1 MAHQHH
7 HIQPEK
13 RDVSTIVSVIYV
25 TAAPTFTGA
34 IGGYITLDSDSST
47 VSAAA
52 NTAAG
57 TPLQNTRAASSDGN
71 GVAKGTPLQATRS
84 PSSTA
89 DSAPSSSSSNSG
101 APSRQQR
108 PTASTTS
115 VSTATLVPSS
125 ASDLVQTSIL
135 SSSVVSVPTSAVLI
149 QSTTLISSVIP
160 AIAAVSSTAPAIAS
174 ATVSPV
180 ADANEGTSTGAKAG
194 IAIGVI
200 LALAVVAG
208 LILFMVRRSKRKSND
223 DQPNYDHEKS
233 TATATVKRVSSSS
246 TNSSRFSLA
255 RSVLSIPRLSVGP
268 LMSEKQD
275 RSDPLNNP
283 FGDHAE
289 SRSPITDS
297 QIRGFTGAQMSS
309 PLNLKADRPISP
321 NPAPAAPPVNVH
333 RVQLDF
339 KPSMDDELELRTG
352 TLVRLLHEYDDGWV
366 SPA

>member
-1 MAHQHH
+1 M
-7 HIQPEK
+7 I
-13 RDVSTIVSVIYV
+13 
-25 TAAPTFTGA
+25 
-34 IGGYITLDSDSST
+34 
-47 VSAAA
+47 
-52 NTAAG
+52 
-57 TPLQNTRAASSDGN
+57 
-71 GVAKGTPLQATRS
+71 QAT
-84 PSSTA
+84 
-89 DSAPSSSSSNSG
+89 
-101 APSRQQR
+101 
-108 PTASTTS
+108 
-115 VSTATLVPSS
+115 TLV
-125 ASDLVQTSIL
+125 
-135 SSSVVSVPTSAVLI
+135 
-149 QSTTLISSVIP
+149 SSVIP
-160 AIAAVSSTAPAIAS
+160 AIAAVSSTAPAISS
-174 ATVSPV
+174 ATATPV
-180 ADANEGTSTGAKAG
+180 ADANEGTSSGAKAG

-208 LILFMVRRSKRKSND
+208 LLLFMVRRSKRKSND

-297 QIRGFTGAQMSS
+297 QINGFTGAQMPI

-321 NPAPAAPPVNVH
+321 NPAPAAPPANVH

-366 SPA
+366 SLMPYSLFQTILTRHQALCKSFDRSQQGVVPRSCLSKHALKPRNPPQARGQGARKASGHRNVSNGSVSSNTSYVSEDSVPRPLSPAGRARAQSQVSLTPSKADGEQSRQRANSTGDAAKAPLSPLNPAAASGAVPSRKPVPGQAS